1 MVIQSKACW
10 SLSSSDTAARNT
22 RNGEAGNSE
31 QCTEKTNPLVALLFF
46 TVNRS
51 PRSIGIQHL
60 SSSGHV
66 SRYEFAQ
73 AIIRIM
79 KELSGTPDGWAS
91 VKPITFDQYPLP
103 ARRPRNPVMSQ
114 DKVKRIFGIEI
125 PHWEDQ
131 LRTFLAEFAGTAD
144 HRREASRSSF

>member
-1 MVIQSKACW
+1 MYKWAVYHQRRPVASVETG
-10 SLSSSDTAARNT
+10 SS
-22 RNGEAGNSE
+22 
-31 QCTEKTNPLVALLFF
+31 VH
-46 TVNRS
+46 RS
-51 PRSIGIQHL
+51 PTSIGIQHL

-91 VKPITFDQYPLP
+91 VKPITSDQYPLP
-103 ARRPRNPVMSQ
+103 ARRPRHPVMSK

-131 LRTFLAEFAGTAD
+131 LRAFLET
-144 HRREASRSSF
+144 RST